1 MKSTVEAC
9 EQRDS
14 KGHYAKARSGEYK
27 NFPGVDAQY
36 DVPEQAEVTVEID
49 HVTTEEAV
57 KQVTDYLRKNFL
69 NNS

>member
-1 MKSTVEAC
+1 
-9 EQRDS
+9 
-14 KGHYAKARSGEYK
+14 
-27 NFPGVDAQY
+27 
-36 DVPEQAEVTVEID
+36 VPEQAEVTVEID